1 MYLSIR
7 TDDALQLVLDEEV
20 ERVNMLFDQ
29 ALDLQ
34 ESREQVPLVFL
45 SIDRIGKVLAVVE
58 RFEHGIES
66 IVLFF
71 PCLLPRRLLR
81 GTLLLSVILGRH
93 GCGLVCVFGLS
104 WSGTLSW
111 RFSDFLRFSIS
122 KAASYFVEWSNY
134 TPLSPRLRAEA
145 WSLAGRE
152 PLQPSSWAP
161 WTRMANGDGRK
172 HTRCMRRR
180 S

>member
-45 SIDRIGKVLAVVE
+45 SIDGVGEVFAVVE
-58 RFEHGIES
+58 RLEHSIES

-71 PCLLPRRLLR
+71 QRLLPRRRLR

-93 GCGLVCVFGLS
+93 GYDLVCVFGLS
-104 WSGTLSW
+104 WSGTLS
-111 RFSDFLRFSIS
+111 
-122 KAASYFVEWSNY
+122 
-134 TPLSPRLRAEA
+134 
-145 WSLAGRE
+145 
-152 PLQPSSWAP
+152 
-161 WTRMANGDGRK
+161 
-172 HTRCMRRR
+172 
-180 S
+180 